1 MLYLE
6 ERVEQLERE
15 NQELKQRLDRM
26 ERRGADRFVTAGEL
40 AEMFGCSKNTIYVKV
55 RSGEIY
61 ATRRAGD
68 VRIPMS
74 QFYEEEKKVVRL
86 PPPEKKA
93 RGGLSLKEKV
103 FG

>member
-1 MLYLE
+1 MPYLE
-6 ERVEQLERE
+6 DRVEQLERE
-15 NQELKQRLDRM
+15 NLDLKQRIARL
-26 ERRGADRFVTAGEL
+26 ENRGADRFVTTKEL
-40 AEMFGCSKNTIYVKV
+40 AEMFKCSKNTIYVKI

-74 QFYEEEKKVVRL
+74 QFYENEAVREL
-86 PPPEKKA
+86 PPPPERKKDQ
-93 RGGLSLKEKV
+93 LSMKEKV